1 MEKIKDL
8 AVINITDMLEVISIF
23 KNAKKLPCTTNADIN
38 NIDIAISTMEQIIK
52 ESKPLEPIIKQITQ
66 KDITKLGDD
75 ISDFIKHLNNENN
88 NSNKLGFE
96 LMIRNI
102 NEYFEQ

>member
-1 MEKIKDL
+1 M
-8 AVINITDMLEVISIF
+8 
-23 KNAKKLPCTTNADIN
+23 KKLT
-38 NIDIAISTMEQIIK
+38 IK